1 MANFS
6 LRGVDDATTSRLKV
20 EAGRQGISINAF
32 LLRLIRQQLDLSAPR
47 AVRRE
52 YHDLDHLAGTWSAEE
67 TNGFLKAVADFN
79 AVDRELWP

>member
-6 LRGVDDATTSRLKV
+6 LRGVDDATTSRLKA
-20 EAGRQGISINAF
+20 EASRQGMSVNAF
-32 LLRLIRQQLDLSAPR
+32 LLRMIHQQLDLSAPR

-67 TNGFLKAVADFN
+67 ANGFLKAVADFN
-79 AVDRELWP
+79 AIDPELWP